1 MNKNI
6 FKTLKYE
13 RLRKGIPLNQM
24 ADKIGVTYQTL
35 YNFECGKSNNL
46 NVFIK
51 YLKILNVTYDYIVKK
66 GVELYENWWHIEYG
80 VKRI

>member
-1 MNKNI
+1 MKGRIKMNKNI

-13 RLRKGIPLNQM
+13 RLRKGIQLNQM

-46 NVFIK
+46 AVFIK

-66 GVELYENWWHIEYG
+66 GRELYEN
-80 VKRI
+80 